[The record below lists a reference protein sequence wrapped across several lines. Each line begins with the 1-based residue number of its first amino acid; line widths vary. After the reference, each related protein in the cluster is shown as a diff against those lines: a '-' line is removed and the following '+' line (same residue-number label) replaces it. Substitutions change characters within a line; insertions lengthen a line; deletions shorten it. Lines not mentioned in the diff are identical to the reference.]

1 MKKVFAILFTIIMLF
16 SMAIPAYA
24 ALPDPPASPQFTYIT
39 SYDVDLTINRAT
51 GTASCSATCHASNA
65 SRVEI
70 EYKLQQYTGSYWKTI
85 KTWTSYG
92 TTSVYFSNS
101 STVTSGN
108 NYRGKATYRVYDSSG
123 KLLESGSA
131 SETYAFPSP

>member
-1 MKKVFAILFTIIMLF
+1 MKKVFAILFATIMLF

-24 ALPDPPASPQFTYIT
+24 ALPDPPASPQYTYIN
-39 SYDVDLTINRAT
+39 SYDVGLIINRAT
-51 GTASCSATCHASNA
+51 GTATCSATCHASNV
-65 SRVEI
+65 SSVEI

-92 TTSVYFSNS
+92 TYSVDFRTS
-101 STVTSGN
+101 STVSSGYD
-108 NYRGKATYRVYDSSG
+108 YRGKATYRVYDSSG
-123 KLLESGSA
+123 NLLERASF

>member
-1 MKKVFAILFTIIMLF
+1 MKKVFVILFATILLF

-24 ALPDPPASPQFTYIT
+24 ALPDSPVSPQYKYIN
-39 SYDVDLTINRAT
+39 SYDVDLTINRST
-51 GTASCSATCHASNA
+51 GTALCSATCYAPNV

-70 EYKLQQYTGSYWKTI
+70 EYKLQQYTGSSWTTI
-85 KTWTSYG
+85 KTWSSYG

-123 KLLESGSA
+123 KLLETGSA